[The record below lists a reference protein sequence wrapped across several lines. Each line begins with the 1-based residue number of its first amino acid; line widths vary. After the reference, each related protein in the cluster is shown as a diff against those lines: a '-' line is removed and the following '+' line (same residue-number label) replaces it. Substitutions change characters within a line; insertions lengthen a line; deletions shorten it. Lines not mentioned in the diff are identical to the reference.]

1 MGDGLFHSYKKA
13 SFFSLWYGGLIVLI
27 LVCLVGLRPALAQE
41 LAPVDLDVP
50 RLAHETQSELIAL
63 GCEEVDLT
71 NKQALLAARAQSWQL
86 IIPVD
91 ANGNSMTFCSI
102 QAVEKLQPLRGGQV
116 KQAATGWREVLGRI
130 GLFGFDAT
138 SFLLTGS
145 IGWLFTLGAQI
156 GGSVFSYTILL
167 LTPLFLVSEHITNST
182 VRSLWPI
189 VLGIVNLGFMLALV
203 FIALTTVLRLE
214 VGGGVRRSLPRL
226 LLAALLVNF
235 SLVIAGVVIDFTRL
249 LIRVLAVVFSVPDL
263 TSDLPGLLE
272 PAGNFGPI
280 YEALKTVG
288 PTWSSSTNALRAF
301 IGMLIVWMVA
311 SSGLVLLFNLAM
323 RYIMLL
329 GLLIVSPFAY
339 LFVALPNTAKL
350 AGLWWSSF
358 FKYVFYA
365 PAALLILLL
374 VGKMSQMSLPGITD
388 GVASGLVSVMFLTV
402 GFIAAARAGKYAGIA
417 GSAAMISFAQ
427 KTGQKGRN
435 LMYRGARGMGRGYM
449 AATGARAA
457 TKYAG
462 AQIGLFGRTAGKNLL
477 SYIPGAGKA
486 AKTKGGPMADRLLPS
501 KGERQARAAAVT
513 AARAGNYNDP
523 SLGSSRLANSV
534 VGAHLARQAGPQ
546 LANMGAVGTASQINA
561 AVKNKEL
568 VRNLDDT
575 QRANLEAQILVNT
588 SFSVAPEENEKVRQ
602 RLINELNNT
611 IRDVESK
618 DYKA

>member
-1 MGDGLFHSYKKA
+1 MIMRIIRNNIALPPYQTISSVRAVMGDGLFHSYKKA

-280 YEALKTVG
+280 YEALNKSTNPELATIQTINIPIKALRALVDDDHVG
-288 PTWSSSTNALRAF
+288 PTVFNASYMGPKLPAGSKRPGKSLVRSGTEKTTAKTLINNRVKSITTPAITKLKFTNSAASNKRGSDRLTPPPTSNRKTVVSAIKTKANINPRLTMPRT
-301 IGMLIVWMVA
+301 IGQR
-311 SSGLVLLFNLAM
+311 LLT
-323 RYIMLL
+323 
-329 GLLIVSPFAY
+329 V
-339 LFVALPNTAKL
+339 LFVICSETRNN
-350 AGLWWSSF
+350 
-358 FKYVFYA
+358 
-365 PAALLILLL
+365 
-374 VGKMSQMSLPGITD
+374 
-388 GVASGLVSVMFLTV
+388 GV
-402 GFIAAARAGKYAGIA
+402 K
-417 GSAAMISFAQ
+417 
-427 KTGQKGRN
+427 
-435 LMYRGARGMGRGYM
+435 
-449 AATGARAA
+449 
-457 TKYAG
+457 
-462 AQIGLFGRTAGKNLL
+462 
-477 SYIPGAGKA
+477 
-486 AKTKGGPMADRLLPS
+486 S
-501 KGERQARAAAVT
+501 KIV
-513 AARAGNYNDP
+513 
-523 SLGSSRLANSV
+523 
-534 VGAHLARQAGPQ
+534 
-546 LANMGAVGTASQINA
+546 
-561 AVKNKEL
+561 
-568 VRNLDDT
+568 
-575 QRANLEAQILVNT
+575 
-588 SFSVAPEENEKVRQ
+588 
-602 RLINELNNT
+602 
-611 IRDVESK
+611 
-618 DYKA
+618 